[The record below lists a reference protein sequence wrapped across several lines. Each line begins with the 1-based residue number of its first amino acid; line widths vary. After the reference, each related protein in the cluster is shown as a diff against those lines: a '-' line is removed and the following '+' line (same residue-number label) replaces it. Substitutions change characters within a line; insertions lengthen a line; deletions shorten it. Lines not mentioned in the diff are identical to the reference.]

1 MSISYK
7 TTDQAVLAA
16 LAEFQ
21 AKRDALSEQA
31 RIIGAVFDG
40 KPIFSCSVGD
50 VSFAGLVLNNYQSR
64 EDKAL
69 WTTPDR
75 DTKVSRP
82 RAARVAG
89 VTKEEQAALRDLYM
103 RMLPATATFD
113 AVWEAMGVNW
123 GNLLFGGGYHL
134 FELNGVLYFQS
145 SAPVGEVMTE
155 ILGSEFN
162 EAYRTHQQQKE
173 TV

>member
-7 TTDQAVLAA
+7 TNDHAVLSA
-16 LAEFQ
+16 LAAFVT
-21 AKRDALSEQA
+21 KRDQLAEQA
-31 RIIGAVFDG
+31 RLIGATFDG
-40 KPIFSCSVGD
+40 KPIFSNSVGD

-82 RAARVAG
+82 RMSRATG
-89 VTKEEQAALRDLYM
+89 TTKEQRQELRQRYTS
-103 RMLPATATFD
+103 MLPETVCFNQ
-113 AVWEAMGVNW
+113 VWEAMGVSW

-134 FELNGVLYFQS
+134 FELNGWLYFQS
-145 SAPVGEVMTE
+145 GAPVGEVMTE

-162 EAYRTHQQQKE
+162 EAYRTHQQQKGA
-173 TV
+173 V

>member
-1 MSISYK
+1 MSVSYK
-7 TTDQAVLAA
+7 TNDPAVLSA
-16 LAEFQ
+16 LAAFTT
-21 AKRDALSEQA
+21 KRDQLAEQA
-31 RIIGAVFDG
+31 RLIGATFDG
-40 KPIFSCSVGD
+40 KPIFSNSVGD

-89 VTKEEQAALRDLYM
+89 VTKESQAALRDLYM
-103 RMLPATATFD
+103 RMLPATVGFD
-113 AVWEAMGVNW
+113 EVWKAMSVDW

-134 FELNGVLYFQS
+134 FELNGWLYFQS
-145 SAPVGEVMTE
+145 GAPVGEVMTE

-162 EAYRTHQQQKE
+162 EAYRTYQQQK
-173 TV
+173 VAA

>member
-1 MSISYK
+1 MSNSYK
-7 TTDQAVLAA
+7 TTDQAVLEA

-21 AKRDALSEQA
+21 AKRDALAEQA

-50 VSFAGLVLNNYQSR
+50 FSFAGLVLNNYQTR

-69 WTTPDR
+69 WTVPDR
-75 DTKVSRP
+75 DTRVSRP
-82 RAARVAG
+82 IAARVAG
-89 VTKEEQAALRDLYM
+89 VTKEAQEVLREQYIS
-103 RMLPATATFD
+103 MLPATATFY

-123 GNLLFGGGYHL
+123 GNLLFCGGYHL

-162 EAYRTHQQQKE
+162 EAYRAHQQQRE
-173 TV
+173 AA